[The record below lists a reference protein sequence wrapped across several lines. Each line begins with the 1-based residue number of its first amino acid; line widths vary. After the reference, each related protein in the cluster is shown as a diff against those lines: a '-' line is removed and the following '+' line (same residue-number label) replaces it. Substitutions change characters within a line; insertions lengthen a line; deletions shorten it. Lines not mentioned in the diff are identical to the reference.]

1 MPKNE
6 SAPKQSSATR
16 SALTSTE
23 GNEPV
28 PALNAK
34 GQPEADKPKHE
45 EVETPQVRQK
55 REAAAAVRSGTPD
68 DDLAPAPAVV
78 TDATESA
85 ELTDEELAKQRFD
98 EQTQY
103 AQSRGAPLPEEGTA
117 IDLEQNPEAARI
129 DGEPVEKSK
138 RAKQ

>member
-16 SALTSTE
+16 SELTKTE

-45 EVETPQVRQK
+45 EVESPAIRQK
-55 REAAAAVRSGTPD
+55 REVAAAVRSGTPD
-68 DDLAPAPAVV
+68 NDIAPAPAVV
-78 TDATESA
+78 HDDETEP
-85 ELTDEELAKQRFD
+85 LTDDELAKQRFE
-98 EQTQY
+98 EQVSY
-103 AQSRGAPLPEEGTA
+103 ARLRGAPEPVEGTA
-117 IDLEQNPEAARI
+117 IDLEKNPEAARI

-138 RAKQ
+138 RAKK